1 LVLID
6 IAMKITPVEKLLSF
20 SGYTAGGGSVGL
32 SPPVRHSNAVSV
44 PFSAS
49 LGGRRRTLEK

>member
-1 LVLID
+1 LID

>member
-1 LVLID
+1 LID

-44 PFSAS
+44 PLSAS
-49 LGGRRRTLEK
+49 LGGPGCVLAK